1 MGMPLPELSV
11 PLSAFVTVWA
21 FLAMN
26 IATPGPNVLN
36 TIALAIGSGRRAGL
50 GSALGVGLG
59 IGLWCL
65 GMSLGMAALMQRVP
79 GLRVVMTLLACGL
92 LVWFASRY
100 LRAALAGWRNRG
112 RAEVKG
118 RAGAGP
124 RTAFLRSLSVNASN
138 PKALT
143 TWIAVMA
150 MFPVGGAGGWDI
162 ALLCA
167 GSCLL
172 SFSIHTAYALAFS
185 TPAATRVWLRMAPA
199 VNAAVA
205 LFFLGFAL
213 RLAIGLGG

>member
-1 MGMPLPELSV
+1 MPELSV
-11 PLSAFVTVWA
+11 PLSAYLTVWA
-21 FLAMN
+21 FLAVN

-36 TIALAIGSGRRAGL
+36 TIALAIGSGWRAGL

-65 GMSLGMAALMQRVP
+65 GMSLGMAALMQRMP
-79 GLRVVMTLLACGL
+79 GLRAAMTLLACAL

-100 LRAALAGWRNRG
+100 LRAAWFGWRHRG
-112 RAEVKG
+112 RAEVQG

-124 RTAFLRSLSVNASN
+124 GMAFWRSLSVNASN

-150 MFPVGGAGGWDI
+150 MFPAARAGGWDI

-167 GSCLL
+167 GACLL

-185 TPAATRVWLRMAPA
+185 TPAATRVWLRAAPL
-199 VNAAVA
+199 VNGTVAAV
-205 LFFLGFAL
+205 FLGFAL
-213 RLAIGLGG
+213 RLALTSSG

>member
-1 MGMPLPELSV
+1 MPELLV
-11 PLSAFVTVWA
+11 PVSAFVTVWA

-79 GLRVVMTLLACGL
+79 GLRAAMTLVACGL

-100 LRAALAGWRNRG
+100 LRSAMAGWERPNSRVN
-112 RAEVKG
+112 A
-118 RAGAGP
+118 RAGSDLRG
-124 RTAFLRSLSVNASN
+124 AFLRSLSVNATN

-150 MFPVGGAGGWDI
+150 MFPVGRASGWDI

-167 GSCLL
+167 GASVL
-172 SFSIHTAYALAFS
+172 SFSIHSAYALAFS
-185 TPAATRVWLRMAPA
+185 TPAAVRVWLRAAPV
-199 VNAAVA
+199 VNALVGV
-205 LFFLGFAL
+205 FFLGFAG
-213 RLAIGLGG
+213 RLAAGLMP